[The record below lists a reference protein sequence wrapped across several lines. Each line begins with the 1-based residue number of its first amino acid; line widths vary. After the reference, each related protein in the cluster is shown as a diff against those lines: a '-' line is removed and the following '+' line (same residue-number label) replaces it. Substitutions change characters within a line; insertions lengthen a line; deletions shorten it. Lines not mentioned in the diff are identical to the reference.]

1 MYKIKHREIY
11 DFYHRYTWEKCS
23 YMNFYQRVLISNIP
37 IERAI
42 LPQKFINRKARS
54 PARKFREEYK
64 GKKIGLQSFLN
75 RLYVYKLS
83 FEEAINPNR
92 LKKSI
97 THINK
102 NPYLIKKTHVK
113 VENQISFIDITLKPE
128 EASVF
133 RRAYSRMLL
142 ELESDLEFCEIPS
155 DVPILTQKIKQL
167 KEEIRVFNLYN

>member
-113 VENQISFIDITLKPE
+113 VENQISYIDITLKPE
-128 EASVF
+128 EASIF
-133 RRAYSRMLL
+133 RRAYSRMLS

-155 DVPILTQKIKQL
+155 DVPIITAKIKQL

>member
-1 MYKIKHREIY
+1 MNIKHREMY
-11 DFYHRYTWEKCS
+11 DFYHNYIWEKCC
-23 YMNFYQRVLISNIP
+23 YTNFYQRVVISNIP

-42 LPQKFINRKARS
+42 LPQALIRRKERS

-75 RLYVYKLS
+75 RLQVYKLS

-92 LKKSI
+92 LKKNT

-102 NPYLIKKTHVK
+102 NPYLIKKTHAK
-113 VENQISFIDITLKPE
+113 VEGQISFIDITLKPE

-133 RRAYSRMLL
+133 RAEYEKLL
-142 ELESDLEFCEIPS
+142 AQLQYQLEFCEIPS
-155 DVPILTQKIKQL
+155 DVPIITAKIKQL